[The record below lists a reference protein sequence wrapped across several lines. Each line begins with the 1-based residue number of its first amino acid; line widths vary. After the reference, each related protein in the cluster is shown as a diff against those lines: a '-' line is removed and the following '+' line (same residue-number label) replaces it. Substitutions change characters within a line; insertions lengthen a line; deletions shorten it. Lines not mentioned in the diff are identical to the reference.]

1 VDKILL
7 IDDERT
13 FDDATCIARNATDG
27 IYELEHN
34 GVWDKLYLDHDLG
47 EDGTGYDVICWLE
60 ENPSFMPKEVVCVS
74 ANPPGRD
81 RINVVIKKIYGE
93 LSVGY
98 YAHETAIIDP
108 GAKVGSGSK
117 VWQFVHIM
125 GGATIGK
132 NCSIGQNV
140 FIGKN
145 VVIGNGCSI
154 QNNVSIFDGCE
165 LQNNVFCGPSCTM
178 SNDPFPRA
186 DKHIPREKYS
196 KILIEE
202 GASIGANATLVC
214 KQGSPLII
222 GRGSFV
228 GAGSVVIQNVSPKT
242 VVVGNP
248 AHCIGMEEK
257 IEHNEKRRA
266 S

>member
-1 VDKILL
+1 MDKILL

-13 FDDATCIARNATDG
+13 FDDATCVARNATDG

-60 ENPSFMPKEVVCVS
+60 ENPSFMPKEVICVS
-74 ANPPGRD
+74 ANPPGRS
-81 RINVVIKKIYGE
+81 RINQVIKKIYGE
-93 LSVGY
+93 LSNSY

-108 GAKVGSGSK
+108 GAKIGSGSK

-125 GGATIGK
+125 EGATIGK
-132 NCSIGQNV
+132 DCSIGQNV

-154 QNNVSIFDGCE
+154 QNNVSIFDGCV
-165 LQNNVFCGPSCTM
+165 LGDNVFCGPSCTF
-178 SNDPFPRA
+178 SNDFFPRA
-186 DKHIPREKYS
+186 NQPITREQYN
-196 KILIEE
+196 KIYVED

-214 KQGSPLII
+214 KHGSPLLI
-222 GRGSFV
+222 GRRSMV
-228 GAGSVVIQNVSPKT
+228 AAGSVVINNVLPKT
-242 VVVGNP
+242 IVAGNP
-248 AHCIGMEEK
+248 AHMIGADDEIAKNEEK
-257 IEHNEKRRA
+257 RQ